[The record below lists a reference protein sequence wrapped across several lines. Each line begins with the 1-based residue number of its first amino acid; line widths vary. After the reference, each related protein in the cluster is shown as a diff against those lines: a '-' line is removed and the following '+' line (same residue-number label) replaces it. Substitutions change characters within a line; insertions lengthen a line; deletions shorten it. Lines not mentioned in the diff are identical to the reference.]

1 MYSTRRFASDRDH
14 SRDASN
20 AFQDET
26 RHLEHRRRHHRRYDD
41 NEYYGA
47 EDQYGHSSWAGHS
60 EYYDRRD
67 RTYYRTFDRTYENT
81 QHYDEYRHREEHFDR
96 VGDASNYEPHL
107 HRRSYNETKM
117 YLAGPSLSNIPR
129 RSLSATPPPQPI
141 PSAPS
146 PEYLKI
152 ASEPSEKVPT
162 PPRKLIILDLN
173 GTLLLRIR
181 SLGTI
186 YPRSYMPAF
195 RDYLLCPATRQWLDV
210 MVWSSAQPHNV
221 DRMVRR
227 CFFDARLG
235 PLSGEPDGEEADERS
250 EVEENEDDKWH
261 GKLVA
266 VWARD
271 TLGLSRSDYSRKAQT
286 TKDLEKPWS
295 AIPGD
300 HSAQTTVLLDDSPR
314 KARLQ
319 PFNHVCINEYSLERR
334 DSDKAL
340 KRRQRR
346 YEEREKKVEDLP
358 VADIT
363 DAKLENKSALE
374 ERDGHAGEEL
384 KENEKAR
391 KKKKEEKK
399 KKRQEVLD
407 AMEEKDSQLNE
418 MSEYDS
424 ALLAIIGILDALKHE
439 SNVAGWIRAGG
450 LWASKT
456 PPSLD
461 SSTKEDVSAVNGER
475 APSPTDLEVNGE
487 KEDVEQR
494 PQRPVSPSMAKR
506 QRSLGFE
513 VLGTSGGDSKRTR
526 FNASGVVP
534 ELDEP
539 IAAGNDAETVEV
551 AVDGH
556 EPSIHHSEN
565 GVEAKPSHSVHEET
579 RAKMWFEDE
588 ETFRTWVQ
596 RGRRALK
603 QLGIEERDGISID

>member
-1 MYSTRRFASDRDH
+1 MYSTRRFASDRNP

-26 RHLEHRRRHHRRYDD
+26 RRPEHRRRHHRRYDD

-47 EDQYGHSSWAGHS
+47 EDQYGYSSRAGYP

-67 RTYYRTFDRTYENT
+67 RTYYQTFDRTYDA
-81 QHYDEYRHREEHFDR
+81 QRHDEHRHREEHFDR
-96 VGDASNYEPHL
+96 GGDASSYEPHR
-107 HRRSYNETKM
+107 HRHSYNETKM
-117 YLAGPSLSNIPR
+117 YLAGPSLSDIPR
-129 RSLSATPPPQPI
+129 RSLSASPPPQPI

-162 PPRKLIILDLN
+162 PPQKLIILDLN

-186 YPRSYMPAF
+186 YPRPYMAAF
-195 RDYLLCPATRQWLDV
+195 RDYLFCPATRQWLDV

-235 PLSGEPDGEEADERS
+235 PLSGESDGKEAGERF
-250 EVEENEDDKWH
+250 EVEENGDDKWY
-261 GKLVA
+261 GRLIA

-271 TLGLSRSDYSRKAQT
+271 TLGLSRNDYSRKAQT

-340 KRRQRR
+340 KRRQLR
-346 YEEREKKVEDLP
+346 YEEHEKKVEDLP
-358 VADIT
+358 VADIA

-374 ERDGHAGEEL
+374 ERDGHAEEEL
-384 KENEKAR
+384 TEIEKAR

-407 AMEEKDSQLNE
+407 AMDSQRDE
-418 MSEYDS
+418 TSEYDS

-456 PPSLD
+456 PPSLYN
-461 SSTKEDVSAVNGER
+461 STKEDVSAVNEER
-475 APSPTDLEVNGE
+475 APSPADLEVKDE

-494 PQRPVSPSMAKR
+494 PVSPSLAKR

-513 VLGTSGGDSKRTR
+513 VLGTSGGDCKRTR
-526 FNASGVVP
+526 FNASGDVP
-534 ELDEP
+534 ELDEH
-539 IAAGNDAETVEV
+539 IAAGNDAETVGV
-551 AVDGH
+551 AGDGH
-556 EPSIHHSEN
+556 EPSIPRSEN

-588 ETFRTWVQ
+588 ETFRTWVE

-603 QLGIEERDGISID
+603 HLGIEERDGISID